1 MVAFEV
7 FLSIVTCLLSLL
19 PPFTEGG
26 LSSIVPSE
34 RRLFCLLINQNSNHY
49 EKKAFFYLLES
60 TVERRS
66 RRNRDI
72 KALFQHLVVEEGFSF
87 MDAYEAVGYHFY
99 ESADHIRKI
108 LRIMNKSG
116 QNAHNTLP

>member
-1 MVAFEV
+1 MRGC
-7 FLSIVTCLLSLL
+7 I
-19 PPFTEGG
+19 
-26 LSSIVPSE
+26 
-34 RRLFCLLINQNSNHY
+34 LFNNRTKHKYN
-49 EKKAFFYLLES
+49 EKKEFFYLLES